1 MDILLSLEPNLLPAT
16 TLINLV
22 LWLKLPIK
30 ICALWGRGDT
40 REIVWK
46 GGGNIKATGCLH
58 YFNKLWTK
66 GNTTPPGAA
75 SRWVGFVPLGN
86 LFHHENKVFANQ
98 ETFDV
103 HVLLICLYIHT
114 HNKEC
119 GHLQTKLNHRL
130 LTSCNLKTES
140 FICEAALMWW
150 LTMVSKSCQLPLE
163 AVFIYI
169 CLTQLS
175 ERVRQ
180 IEPNATVQICI
191 QLLVLFP
198 SLPSAISTDCLVIF
212 SHFHLPCGN
221 PEPSCL
227 SRSPDFPHPHGSP
240 FSLGLHQLFLVAL

>member
-30 ICALWGRGDT
+30 ICVLWGRGNT
-40 REIVWK
+40 WEIVWK

-75 SRWVGFVPLGN
+75 SRWVAFVPLGN
-86 LFHHENKVFANQ
+86 LFHHENVFANQ

-103 HVLLICLYIHT
+103 QVLLICLYVYIYTHT
-114 HNKEC
+114 HNKES
-119 GHLQTKLNHRL
+119 GHLQTKLIHRL
-130 LTSCNLKTES
+130 LTCCHLKTES
-140 FICEAALMWW
+140 VICEAALMCW
-150 LTMVSKSCQLPLE
+150 LTDPMVSKCCQLPLE
-163 AVFIYI
+163 TVFIYI

-180 IEPNATVQICI
+180 IVPKATVQICI
-191 QLLVLFP
+191 QLLVSFP
-198 SLPSAISTDCLVIF
+198 LPALCHFHWLSCHIQPLPSALW
-212 SHFHLPCGN
+212 
-221 PEPSCL
+221 
-227 SRSPDFPHPHGSP
+227 
-240 FSLGLHQLFLVAL
+240 

>member
-30 ICALWGRGDT
+30 TCVLWGRGNT
-40 REIVWK
+40 CEIVWK

-75 SRWVGFVPLGN
+75 SRWVAFVPLGN
-86 LFHHENKVFANQ
+86 LFHHENKVFVNQ

-103 HVLLICLYIHT
+103 QVLLICLYVYIYTHT
-114 HNKEC
+114 HTIKSVVTYKPNLSTDFWL
-119 GHLQTKLNHRL
+119 H
-130 LTSCNLKTES
+130 LKTES
-140 FICEAALMWW
+140 VICEAALMWW
-150 LTMVSKSCQLPLE
+150 LTDPMVSKCCQLPLE

-180 IEPNATVQICI
+180 IEPKATVQVCI
-191 QLLVLFP
+191 QLLVSFSLPALCHFHWLSYHIQP
-198 SLPSAISTDCLVIF
+198 LPSALW
-212 SHFHLPCGN
+212 
-221 PEPSCL
+221 
-227 SRSPDFPHPHGSP
+227 
-240 FSLGLHQLFLVAL
+240 